1 MSTINRKAIRAKVRR
16 RIRRKVS
23 GTASRPRLAVYFSNR
38 HVYAQIIDDT
48 VGKTICSASTADASI
63 ADPSKLANCAT
74 ATKVGNLIGERAK
87 AANVT
92 EVVFDRGG
100 FKFCGKVK
108 ALADAARGPRGP
120 RRDGQNGR
128 GPRGPRRDGR
138 RGPQAEAPVE
148 EGPQLAEK
156 VVFINRCA
164 KVVKGGRRFSFS
176 ALVVSGDMEGRVGF
190 GFGKANEVADAI
202 RKATEA
208 AKRQLRPVSIA
219 NGTIP
224 HEVYSEF
231 GGGKVLLKPASP
243 GTGLIAGNTIRA
255 VLEAAGVR
263 DIVAKSLG
271 SSNHANV
278 VKATL
283 QALASLRTSDQVLAD
298 RGKKKEKAI

>member
-1 MSTINRKAIRAKVRR
+1 MNNETEN
-16 RIRRKVS
+16 
-23 GTASRPRLAVYFSNR
+23 TAPATEAAAP
-38 HVYAQIIDDT
+38 AQ
-48 VGKTICSASTADASI
+48 AQQ
-63 ADPSKLANCAT
+63 PAT
-74 ATKVGNLIGERAK
+74 GG
-87 AANVT
+87 
-92 EVVFDRGG
+92 RGS
-100 FKFCGKVK
+100 
-108 ALADAARGPRGP
+108 RGP

-176 ALVVSGDMEGRVGF
+176 AL
-190 GFGKANEVADAI
+190 
-202 RKATEA
+202 
-208 AKRQLRPVSIA
+208 VSIA